1 MKTVKDF
8 DEFLNENY
16 NRFKSLNEAKRNT
29 AVFDLAYKEAQRV
42 FGKAVDTRPT
52 EEDYVAA
59 EEYVK
64 KNHGDK
70 WHVEAIGINKTKN
83 KIYIEAFENFTRSKH
98 ASFEDRLNKE
108 HIIDRPKGI
117 KESKS
122 DERVIA
128 ELDKYFNEDVDENFD
143 IISYELGRMS
153 QRAMQSGDGSTVP
166 LGIGLAIIAGA
177 LAIPSATM
185 ALVYHW
191 DNIKKWFNRKK
202 VERMQKK
209 LDSVM
214 GVEDL
219 DQILDVL
226 EERYPETYKL
236 ITSNRI
242 KDKIIKG
249 LNQIKSQK
257 NIEDDGSKNRPDILK
272 NIDPKFMEELV
283 RRLKTRS
290 RQK

>member
-1 MKTVKDF
+1 MKRLKTYE
-8 DEFLNENY
+8 EFVN
-16 NRFKSLNEAKRNT
+16 
-29 AVFDLAYKEAQRV
+29 
-42 FGKAVDTRPT
+42 
-52 EEDYVAA
+52 
-59 EEYVK
+59 
-64 KNHGDK
+64 
-70 WHVEAIGINKTKN
+70 
-83 KIYIEAFENFTRSKH
+83 
-98 ASFEDRLNKE
+98 
-108 HIIDRPKGI
+108 
-117 KESKS
+117 ESKS
-122 DERVIA
+122 NEKVIA

-143 IISYELGRMS
+143 IVSYEIGRMS
-153 QRAMQSGDGSTVP
+153 QRAMDSGDGSTVP

-191 DNIKKWFNRKK
+191 DNIKKWFKRKK

-226 EERYPETYKL
+226 EQRYPETYKL

-272 NIDPKFMEELV
+272 NIDPQFMEELV

-290 RQK
+290 RQKR